1 MSKLRADEFVNS
13 NDNGAPSFPHSA
25 TIPAPTADNHFATK
39 LYADTSASTK
49 SSSITNTISN
59 TAPSN
64 PSAGDFWTNTTS
76 NIISLNI
83 WNGSSWV
90 NVKNSVEI
98 SAGQI
103 VTPPSISDP
112 NGGYIPTML
121 TATSAV
127 VSGATLSSS
136 KWYKDDVEIP
146 GATGLQ
152 YYATDTGT
160 YKYEEVWVD
169 TFGTQLF
176 PSLSAVI
183 DARAGVIDA
192 QPTIT
197 SSNGVYS
204 PTTLTATAAVVSN
217 ATLVGSRWYK
227 DGVEIPDSSG
237 LSINILAH
245 EGGIYK
251 YEETWT
257 DHFGTQLLPTL
268 SASVQVFA
276 TIADPTVLTPAYGT
290 GTNPDFDYTAESS
303 AIANVV
309 DIPGGGIT
317 AATYRFTWYDLVYGA
332 GKYVAVANQ
341 GTGGEQTGNNQVMYS
356 TDAINW
362 TAASTPAGGRKSI
375 IYGAP
380 STGTYA
386 GTDIFVAVGGP
397 SSIYSIDGINWS
409 ASNEVSGAWNSV
421 AYGNGTFVAV
431 AWSGGPWGTPDK
443 RIMYSTDGMN
453 WTSIYSPD
461 NIQYKGVTYANGKFV
476 ACASSGTYPII
487 YSSDGINWTR
497 ANQPPIQYDWE
508 DIVYGG
514 DKFVCIGFNVNKVI
528 YSSDGISWTAATV
541 PEANYWRAITY
552 GDGKFVAVSS
562 NGTNRVMYSTDGINW
577 NATNG
582 LEDNGWYGVGYGD
595 GKFVAV
601 AEAGDNRVMYSV
613 DGANWTQNYVGL
625 TLTDTTVS
633 RASDG
638 SLIEGTSIDQV
649 LTVGEVVRPLGSKSS
664 WVVETDIDEEAKGIG
679 YDSNGNVYVSYKR
692 SGGSGVS
699 KFDAD
704 GVLQWKK
711 TFSNGASDNLYN
723 LKVDSSDNIVVSST
737 TYYGSK
743 ARYGIF
749 KINPSGEIQ
758 WSKHIDNV
766 NGRTANE
773 VPESGLYIDASDNI
787 YVCGYSNLD
796 VGGGATYQLYMV
808 KLNSSGDL
816 QLNRHLRTSGHDL
829 YGRDVVADNSGNIY
843 ISGYGGSYGAGG
855 DVIVAKYNSS
865 GNHQWSRTISS
876 SVMDAPGWLV
886 TDGTH
891 IYVNINNGNPPS
903 TSLVKVNSSGDIVWQ
918 RKITT
923 TGASGHSVSVQAMD
937 IDSAGNIYVSGY
949 RTPRYGQVDGVDGFY
964 AKWNS
969 SGTLQWQRYITSD
982 ANQYP
987 AFKMSV
993 DDSSG
998 SIYICG
1004 RNYHTG
1010 YMTLMAAKIPEDGSL
1025 TGTHGSYTF
1034 GDTNYTESAASF
1046 SSNTVYLT
1054 SENESLSSYNV
1065 PRTVSDSSDTLTT
1078 TSFGTSGTITAS
1090 SGNTITLSDVS
1101 GTWSNG
1107 MKVQG
1112 TTTDFYDSPD
1122 PISPSQL
1129 LLTSSEP
1136 AVTQGSVTTW
1146 GNAQWQVAEDSGFTT
1161 NVQSL
1166 TSALTS
1172 SGTQT
1177 GPTGFTLDYN
1187 KNYYVRTKYGSSNP
1201 AGVLS
1206 NWSVPSLFKTGEP
1219 PLYADDLFSTSFYTG
1234 NGGTNNIV
1242 NGIDLAG
1249 EGGLV
1254 WNKDRTYGSHH
1265 SLWDT
1270 ERGATKFISTNQ
1282 YNRELEYSNSLT
1294 SFNSD
1299 GFSLGSY
1306 HIPNRTA
1313 DYVSWAFRK
1322 APGFFD
1328 IQTWTGNGV
1337 PGRAISHNLGS
1348 EPGMIMIKRLDASSD
1363 WVVWHRSLDN
1373 SGPFYEELSLNTTA
1387 EASSSGGRFPTTEPT
1402 DTEFYVNQYNP
1413 VNTTGGTY
1421 VAYIFAHDDQSFGT
1435 SGNES
1440 IIKCGSWTTDSSTGD
1455 IPDVDLGWEPQFMIW
1470 KSATTTSDWYIS
1482 DSARG
1487 WLGGSPQGGGSFNS
1501 LKANKDSIESHASGG
1516 SLNNGSGP
1524 LLTSTGF
1531 VGDGAN
1537 WGANQTYI
1545 YMAIRRPHKPATSA
1559 TEVFNPVTYTGTGS
1573 SFTYNNGFPLDFV
1586 WHTHRGGSNTSTWI
1600 YDRLRGTHK
1609 RLITSTANDEEN
1621 ANFIDFDKQNSVGV
1635 NGNASGFN
1643 STNENYIQHVFR
1655 RSPGFF
1661 DVVTYEGTGSVTTVN
1676 HNLAAVPELII
1687 LKGRD
1692 DSYNWSVYTQTL
1704 GRNKVLY
1711 LNEDE
1716 AASTFNAPAFW
1727 GSTDFTSTQFSLG
1740 TYWNTNRSGYGYV
1753 AYLFASQPGVSKVGS
1768 YTGTGGNFDVDCG
1781 FAAGARFVLIKR
1793 TDGSNG
1799 ASVGDWYIWDSARAI
1814 VSANE
1819 PYLLLNDTAAEV
1831 TNTDYIDPLNAGFTV
1846 TSNAPAALNA
1856 SGGTYL
1862 FLAIA

>member
-13 NDNGAPSFPHSA
+13 DDNGAPSFPHSA
-25 TIPAPTADNHFATK
+25 TVPAPTADNHFATK
-39 LYADTSASTK
+39 LYTDTTASTAPT
-49 SSSITNTISN
+49 SITNTISN

-64 PSAGDFWTNTTS
+64 PSEGDFWTNTS
-76 NIISLNI
+76 QNIISLNI
-83 WNGSSWV
+83 WKESSSSWV
-90 NVKNSVEI
+90 NVKNSIEI
-98 SAGQI
+98 STGQI

-127 VSGATLSSS
+127 VSDATLSSS

-160 YKYEEVWVD
+160 YKYEEIWVD

-245 EGGIYK
+245 EQGIYK

-276 TIADPTVLTPAYGT
+276 TIADPTVLTPANGA
-290 GTNPDFDYTAESS
+290 GINPDFDYTAESS
-303 AIANVV
+303 AITNASVV
-309 DIPGGGIT
+309 EATNYTVSGTTLSASDLNGLFQSDPRLIDIPLGQTVTFNNDTGRT
-317 AATYRFTWYDLVYGA
+317 VYVKFRLSHNDPSNPNTRA
-332 GKYVAVANQ
+332 EMYKYVDGNL
-341 GTGGEQTGNNQVMYS
+341 TGSSYVTHNSVWPNHPSGWNYFTHS
-356 TDAINW
+356 A
-362 TAASTPAGGRKSI
+362 PAGSTLGLQLYSMPGDGR
-375 IYGAP
+375 G
-380 STGTYA
+380 
-386 GTDIFVAVGGP
+386 V
-397 SSIYSIDGINWS
+397 IDGFYFDDTDEKLVN
-409 ASNEVSGAWNSV
+409 APG
-421 AYGNGTFVAV
+421 
-431 AWSGGPWGTPDK
+431 
-443 RIMYSTDGMN
+443 ST
-453 WTSIYSPD
+453 T
-461 NIQYKGVTYANGKFV
+461 
-476 ACASSGTYPII
+476 
-487 YSSDGINWTR
+487 
-497 ANQPPIQYDWE
+497 
-508 DIVYGG
+508 
-514 DKFVCIGFNVNKVI
+514 
-528 YSSDGISWTAATV
+528 
-541 PEANYWRAITY
+541 
-552 GDGKFVAVSS
+552 
-562 NGTNRVMYSTDGINW
+562 
-577 NATNG
+577 
-582 LEDNGWYGVGYGD
+582 
-595 GKFVAV
+595 
-601 AEAGDNRVMYSV
+601 
-613 DGANWTQNYVGL
+613 L

-664 WVVETDIDEEAKGIG
+664 WVVETDIDEEAKGID
-679 YDSNGNVYVSYKR
+679 YDSNGNVYVAYKR

-758 WSKHIDNV
+758 WSKHIDNN

-816 QLNRHLRTSGHDL
+816 QLNRHLRTSGTNL
-829 YGRDVVADNSGNIY
+829 YGKDVAVDNSGNIY
-843 ISGYGGSYGAGG
+843 ISGYGSGFGDGG
-855 DVIVAKYNSS
+855 DTVVAKYNSS
-865 GNHQWSRTISS
+865 GNHQWTRAISS
-876 SVMDAPGWLV
+876 PAFDGVGFMT
-886 TDGTH
+886 TDGTY
-891 IYVNINNGNPPS
+891 IYVNVNNGSDPS
-903 TSLVKVNSSGDIVWQ
+903 TSLVKLNSSGNIVWQ
-918 RKITT
+918 RKIT
-923 TGASGHSVSVQAMD
+923 ASGATNLAVQAMD
-937 IDSAGNIYVSGY
+937 TDSAGNIYVSGY
-949 RTPRYGQVDGVDGFY
+949 KGPRLGQSNGTDGFY

-987 AFKMSV
+987 AFKLSV
-993 DDSSG
+993 DDSG

-1010 YMTLMAAKIPEDGSL
+1010 YLTLMVAKIPEDGSL
-1025 TGTHGSYTF
+1025 TGTYGSYTF
-1034 GDTNYTESAASF
+1034 GDTNYTEGAASF

-1054 SENESLSSYNV
+1054 SENESLSSNNV

-1078 TSFGTSGTITAS
+1078 TSFGTSGTITAF

-1129 LLTSSEP
+1129 SLTSSEP

-1161 NVQSL
+1161 NIQSL

-1201 AGVLS
+1201 AGVFS
-1206 NWSVPSLFKTGEP
+1206 NWSVPSLFKTVA
-1219 PLYADDLFSTSFYTG
+1219 PLYADDLFSTYLYKG
-1234 NGGTNNIV
+1234 NGSTQTIT
-1242 NGIDLAG
+1242 NGIDLTS

-1254 WNKDRTYGSHH
+1254 WTKARTHGYEHNLVNTETGVNSVLQTNGS
-1265 SLWDT
+1265 
-1270 ERGATKFISTNQ
+1270 EAA
-1282 YNRELEYSNSLT
+1282 LT
-1294 SFNSD
+1294 YPFVSQFNSD
-1299 GFSLGSY
+1299 GYGITNVGAINHDGMDF
-1306 HIPNRTA
+1306 
-1313 DYVSWAFRK
+1313 VSWTFRK

-1328 IQTWTGNGV
+1328 VVTYTGDGNSSRGI
-1337 PGRAISHNLGS
+1337 AHALGTT
-1348 EPGMIMIKRLDASSD
+1348 PGMIIIKATNVSNRGWA
-1363 WVVWHRSLDN
+1363 VYHRSVGAGNKLALNLTDGVVSASN
-1373 SGPFYEELSLNTTA
+1373 FYDSA
-1387 EASSSGGRFPTTEPT
+1387 PT
-1402 DTEFYVNQYNP
+1402 DSVFYPGNSTWTNDT
-1413 VNTTGGTY
+1413 NTNY
-1421 VAYIFAHDDQSFGT
+1421 VAYLFAHDDQSFGT
-1435 SGNES
+1435 NGDEA
-1440 IIKCGSWTTDSSTGD
+1440 IIKCGSYTTNSSGV
-1455 IPDVDLGWEPQFMIW
+1455 IPDVNLGFEPQWLLI
-1470 KSATTTSDWYIS
+1470 KNTSTSANWYLY
-1482 DSARG
+1482 DSMRG
-1487 WLGGSPQGGGSFNS
+1487 MPVGSNEETLYPNLSNAAVTG
-1501 LKANKDSIESHASGG
+1501 ANTVE
-1516 SLNNGSGP
+1516 
-1524 LLTSTGF
+1524 LTSTGF
-1531 VGDGAN
+1531 TSGPDYLASGAE
-1537 WGANQTYI
+1537 TFI
-1545 YMAIRRPHKPATSA
+1545 YMAIRRPHKPPTSA
-1559 TEVFNPVTYTGTGS
+1559 TEVFNIQASDYYPQYHVVPSDFAPDLMISTARD
-1573 SFTYNNGFPLDFV
+1573 LDFTKYIESRLTDN
-1586 WHTHRGGSNTSTWI
+1586 WMDTSDSNAENTGNYFHWDAEGGRIHTPMYPYTDDPI
-1600 YDRLRGTHK
+1600 YY
-1609 RLITSTANDEEN
+1609 
-1621 ANFIDFDKQNSVGV
+1621 Q
-1635 NGNASGFN
+1635 
-1643 STNENYIQHVFR
+1643 FR
-1655 RSPGFF
+1655 RAPGFF
-1661 DVVTYEGTGSVTTVN
+1661 DVVSYSSVTTTTYADIP
-1676 HNLAAVPELII
+1676 HNLGVQPELVIV
-1687 LKGRD
+1687 KSRSGTTAWHV
-1692 DSYNWSVYTQTL
+1692 WSTTISQM
-1704 GRNKVLY
+1704 GY
-1711 LNEDE
+1711 LNMDHG
-1716 AASTFNAPAFW
+1716 FNAYPDNQNLYSSVFYNTDPTDTTFRVGTSSASNRQGSPAY
-1727 GSTDFTSTQFSLG
+1727 D
-1740 TYWNTNRSGYGYV
+1740 YI
-1753 AYLFASQPGVSKVGS
+1753 AYLFASLDGISKVGTYS
-1768 YTGTGGNFDVDCG
+1768 GTGSNINVDCG
-1781 FAAGARFVLIKR
+1781 FTAGSRFILIKR
-1793 TDGSNG
+1793 TDST
-1799 ASVGDWYIWDSARAI
+1799 GDWYLWDA
-1814 VSANE
+1814 ANGIISGND
-1819 PYLLLNDTAAEV
+1819 PYMLLNSTAARV

-1846 TSNAPAALNA
+1846 NSGAPAALNA